1 MFIGHFAVALAAKK
15 AAPRVSLGTLFLSV
29 SLVDLLW
36 PFFLLFGL
44 EHVRISPGI
53 TVVTLLD
60 FYDYPITHSL
70 VTSLGWS
77 LLAGVIFF
85 ALKKD
90 MRSSLIVGLA
100 VFSHWVLDF
109 VTHRPDLPLAPG
121 DTARLGLGLWDS
133 LPATIVLELG
143 MFCAAWY
150 VYNTSTVARGR
161 VGRISLWSWTI
172 FVIAIYFVNLF
183 GPPPPNETALAYGGL
198 TGWLFVPW
206 GYWIDNQRMM
216 KNPIV
221 PS

>member
-36 PFFLLFGL
+36 PFFLLFGF
-44 EHVRISPGI
+44 EHVRIVPGI
-53 TVVTLLD
+53 TVVTPLD

-109 VTHRPDLPLAPG
+109 ITHRPDLPLAPG

-133 LPATIVLELG
+133 LPATIILELG
-143 MFCAAWY
+143 MFSAAWY
-150 VYNTSTVARGR
+150 IYTRFTDARGR
-161 VGRISLWSWTI
+161 AGRISLWSWTI
-172 FVIAIYFVNLF
+172 FVIAIYFANLF
-183 GPPPPNETALAYGGL
+183 GPPPPNETALAYTAL
-198 TGWLFVPW
+198 AAWLFVPW
-206 GYWIDNQRMM
+206 GYWINSQRTMSSASL
-216 KNPIV
+216 PG
-221 PS
+221 